1 MRQSSSN
8 IRLLL
13 GQRIRSLRRLRGLTQ
28 AELADLTKKTART
41 ISNLEGGRAGA
52 PIETLQS
59 IADKLNVELRDLF
72 EGVTPR
78 RRKNDDRVEA
88 ENRIIDFIRR
98 LDDERLKIAAVQ
110 IEALLKKKP
119 DSSRA

>member
-1 MRQSSSN
+1 MRQSSSS

-72 EGVTPR
+72 EGVGTR
-78 RRKNDDRVEA
+78 RRKNADRVLA
-88 ENRIIDFIRR
+88 ETRIIDIIRL
-98 LDDERLKIAAVQ
+98 LDNERLRIATAQ
-110 IEALLKKKP
+110 TEALLKKK
-119 DSSRA
+119 

>member
-1 MRQSSSN
+1 M
-8 IRLLL
+8 
-13 GQRIRSLRRLRGLTQ
+13 
-28 AELADLTKKTART
+28 
-41 ISNLEGGRAGA
+41 EGGRAGA

-78 RRKNDDRVEA
+78 RRKNADRIEA

-98 LDDERLKIAAVQ
+98 LDDERLKIATAQV
-110 IEALLKKKP
+110 EALLKKKP
-119 DSSRA
+119 HSSRA